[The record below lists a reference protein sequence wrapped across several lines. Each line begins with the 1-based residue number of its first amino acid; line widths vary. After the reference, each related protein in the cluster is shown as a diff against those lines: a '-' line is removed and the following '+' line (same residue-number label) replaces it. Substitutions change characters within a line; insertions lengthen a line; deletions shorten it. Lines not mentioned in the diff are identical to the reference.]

1 MDVFADRINKFLVLL
16 GGVGVVETEVGLA
29 VIFLSDAEVEANGLG
44 VADMQVAVGFG
55 RKTGMHTSA
64 VLAVGDVAFDNLFDK
79 VEGRLFSF
87 FLGDILFFHSVS
99 MLTCK
104 DTNKP
109 RVEPNLFGLFLGIDK
124 GQARLDGVETEE
136 QGQAILLGFTE
147 AKYLQQSEAKLKIR
161 KFLIQTFPR

>member
-1 MDVFADRINKFLVLL
+1 
-16 GGVGVVETEVGLA
+16 
-29 VIFLSDAEVEANGLG
+29 
-44 VADMQVAVGFG
+44 
-55 RKTGMHTSA
+55 
-64 VLAVGDVAFDNLFDK
+64 AFDNLFDK
-79 VEGRLFSF
+79 VEGRFLSF

-99 MLTCK
+99 MLTYK